1 MFKAEGYCVYKSQE
15 TVMHALKCQLSSGRS
30 ILRLEMDA
38 CVYIY
43 IYIHICMIYACIIQH
58 IHIEGHAYIDIEHKM
73 FSVDI
78 RTLAQL

>member
-1 MFKAEGYCVYKSQE
+1 MCLQEPEDCAACFKVPAVKWPVHTASRD
-15 TVMHALKCQLSSGRS
+15 GRM
-30 ILRLEMDA
+30 R
-38 CVYIY
+38 VYIY